1 MNEYPHIYQ
10 EMKNLAFKREERD
23 LEMIRDSL
31 DRVMNLNKDKG
42 TQVDVYMER
51 IQRNFKNS
59 VCTEVDNHEITPLA
73 EMFEEMKEKLP
84 LEELLD
90 NFEVSNSEDEDDEKD
105 GDDGSHSD
113 SSEVA
118 FSDVNSIGLEKMYNQ
133 FQGSTPSRR
142 PEPKPQKQKR
152 PAGQNRRN

>member
-42 TQVDVYMER
+42 TQVDMYMER

-59 VCTEVDNHEITPLA
+59 VCTEVDNHEIMPLA

-133 FQGSTPSRR
+133 FQGT
-142 PEPKPQKQKR
+142 
-152 PAGQNRRN
+152 AA

>member
-10 EMKNLAFKREERD
+10 EMKTLAYKREERD

-31 DRVMNLNKDKG
+31 DRVHDMDKEKQG
-42 TQVDVYMER
+42 KVDASMAK

-90 NFEVSNSEDEDDEKD
+90 NFEVSNSEDDDEDKD
-105 GDDGSHSD
+105 GDGGSNSD

-133 FQGSTPSRR
+133 FQGSV
-142 PEPKPQKQKR
+142 
-152 PAGQNRRN
+152 